1 MTQHSPTPFVLNPV
15 DAVDLVHRASMALL
29 ARGDAADGLDD
40 VRDAIDSILSRTVFQ
55 LREMAVVF
63 RPEQRVHYDR
73 LRAFL
78 AAERAAAAQPSKG
91 RSRRQ

>member
-1 MTQHSPTPFVLNPV
+1 MTRPTPTPFVLSPV

-29 ARGDAADGLDD
+29 ARGDPADDLDD

-55 LREMAVVF
+55 LREMAVLF
-63 RPEQRVHYDR
+63 PPEQRVHYDR

-78 AAERAAAAQPSKG
+78 AAEQAAAAQASKR